1 MRVKQTFVGKDL
13 VMHRAGEVLPS
24 DTYAPETL
32 QQLVRSGLVEQDKA
46 PEIHEADTPAPRQ
59 EPKKPAPAKKRR

>member
-13 VMHRAGEVLPS
+13 VMRHAGEVLPS
-24 DTYAPETL
+24 NAYAPETL

-46 PEIHEADTPAPRQ
+46 PEATKEET
-59 EPKKPAPAKKRR
+59 PKKAPAKKRR

>member
-13 VMHRAGEVLPS
+13 VMRHAGEVLPS
-24 DTYAPETL
+24 NAYAPETL

-46 PEIHEADTPAPRQ
+46 PEATKEEP
-59 EPKKPAPAKKRR
+59 PKKAPAKKRR

>member
-13 VMHRAGEVLPS
+13 VMRHAGEVLPS
-24 DTYAPETL
+24 DAYAPETL

-46 PEIHEADTPAPRQ
+46 PEAHEAETPAPRQ

>member
-13 VMHRAGEVLPS
+13 VMRHAGEVLPS
-24 DTYAPETL
+24 NAYAPETL

-46 PEIHEADTPAPRQ
+46 PEVTKEET
-59 EPKKPAPAKKRR
+59 PKKAPAKKRR

>member
-13 VMHRAGEVLPS
+13 VLHHAGEVLPS
-24 DTYAPETL
+24 DAYAPETL

-46 PEIHEADTPAPRQ
+46 PEVTKEET
-59 EPKKPAPAKKRR
+59 PKKAPAKKRR

>member
-13 VMHRAGEVLPS
+13 VMRHAGEVLPS
-24 DTYAPETL
+24 DAYVPETL

-46 PEIHEADTPAPRQ
+46 PEATKEET
-59 EPKKPAPAKKRR
+59 PKKAPAKKRR

>member
-13 VMHRAGEVLPS
+13 VMRHAGEVLPS
-24 DTYAPETL
+24 DAYAPETL

-46 PEIHEADTPAPRQ
+46 PETPKEEA
-59 EPKKPAPAKKRR
+59 PKKAPAKKRR

>member
-24 DTYAPETL
+24 DAYAPETL

-46 PEIHEADTPAPRQ
+46 PEAHEAETPAPRQ

>member
-13 VMHRAGEVLPS
+13 VMRYAGEVLPS
-24 DTYAPETL
+24 DAYAPETL

-46 PEIHEADTPAPRQ
+46 PEIPKEEP
-59 EPKKPAPAKKRR
+59 PKKAPAKKRR

>member
-13 VMHRAGEVLPS
+13 VLHHAGEVLPS
-24 DTYAPETL
+24 DAYAPETL

-46 PEIHEADTPAPRQ
+46 PETPAPKQ
-59 EPKKPAPAKKRR
+59 EVKKPAPAKKRR

>member
-24 DTYAPETL
+24 NAYAPETL

-46 PEIHEADTPAPRQ
+46 PEATKEET
-59 EPKKPAPAKKRR
+59 PKKAPAKKRR

>member
-24 DTYAPETL
+24 NAYAPETL

-46 PEIHEADTPAPRQ
+46 PETPK
-59 EPKKPAPAKKRR
+59 EETPKKAPAKKRR

>member
-13 VMHRAGEVLPS
+13 AMRHAGEVLPS
-24 DTYAPETL
+24 DAYAPETL

-46 PEIHEADTPAPRQ
+46 PEATKEET
-59 EPKKPAPAKKRR
+59 PKKAPAKKRR